1 MIEKNKF
8 LKALNKLCDKISNIK
23 QKGFDSEL
31 PVYNEKQLN
40 INIKSY
46 GGKTNTNFH
55 ENGVTKGGSRQ
66 GCLSVILIDSVF
78 QMGKNYYLLVFLEQH
93 KYIVKNKMTKFIN
106 DELEISTDDS
116 HNSVESDD
124 V

>member
-8 LKALNKLCDKISNIK
+8 LKAFNKLWDKISNIK

-55 ENGVTKGGSRQ
+55 ENGVTKGGSR
-66 GCLSVILIDSVF
+66 
-78 QMGKNYYLLVFLEQH
+78 
-93 KYIVKNKMTKFIN
+93 
-106 DELEISTDDS
+106 
-116 HNSVESDD
+116 
-124 V
+124 